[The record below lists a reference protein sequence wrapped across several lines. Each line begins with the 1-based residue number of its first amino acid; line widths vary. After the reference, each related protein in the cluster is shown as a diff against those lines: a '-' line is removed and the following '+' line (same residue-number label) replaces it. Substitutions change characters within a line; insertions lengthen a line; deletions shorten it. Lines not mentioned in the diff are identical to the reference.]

1 VRIEQP
7 FSEVNDKARQS
18 QDRIKAAE
26 ADRDF
31 ERLVEGVDIE
41 NSVYF
46 ANNIGMIRLVES

>member
-1 VRIEQP
+1 M
-7 FSEVNDKARQS
+7 VNDKEKQS
-18 QDRIKAAE
+18 QASIKADE
-26 ADRDF
+26 ADRDL

>member
-1 VRIEQP
+1 M
-7 FSEVNDKARQS
+7 VNDKARQS

-26 ADRDF
+26 ADRDL